1 MSLKL
6 FSITAL
12 FFFLSYLPLSTQQL
26 HFDLDP
32 PSTEEEGITVNFTDI
47 NMGEFLRYVGEVT
60 EANFTYNPALLNF
73 KISFFTGK
81 QTTPA
86 SLLTMTLQLLD
97 EQGIAA
103 KKLNNHYYLSKK
115 SPSPSTLPLLPS
127 PPLPSASIVR
137 PVQTEPPFA
146 YKGKFHTYTLQSRS
160 GKELCTAIQQM
171 IANMPNAGS
180 FFPELLISI
189 ESMQWL
195 PSTNSLLYSGTEK
208 GINELTQLIE
218 KLDIASSE
226 PDDVLSQPLAL
237 SEEKED
243 DNLVPLV
250 PSYFGS
256 KKRKTPQ
263 FQVYKLQY
271 HPGKEICSAIQ
282 QMAGGMRHTDL
293 LTPDLLETIQS
304 MQWIQAT
311 NSLLYSGTKRG
322 LKDLSSLI
330 ESLDTPKKQVFIE
343 VLVIETNLENTLEFG
358 LEWGS
363 TGKYNNKFGY
373 GVGNLNPQTSPLANT
388 LRNATPT
395 KPPQGG
401 DLPFGRGFNLGMI
414 GDLIL
419 HKGKSYFSMGSLVSA
434 LQADGDSAIIL
445 NEKVIA
451 QDSEKSTIFTGENV
465 PFHGSIIEIQSMGGS
480 QQTSNIEYRDIGVK
494 LDITPL
500 IGEGNVITL
509 KIEQSITECPETAT
523 SPQGTTGV
531 RTTKT
536 DMDAQV
542 HVPDRSF
549 VVLSGMMRNKKRR
562 GKSGIPCLGGLP
574 GIGTFFSKTVKKDEK
589 RSIMIFVYPQLI
601 HSEST
606 YETVTAKQQKQLE
619 KHMIDPKDMEKALE
633 VLTKDSSS

>member
-1 MSLKL
+1 MPLKL
-6 FSITAL
+6 FAISAL
-12 FFFLSYLPLSTQQL
+12 FFFFPFLPLSTQQL

-32 PSTEEEGITVNFTDI
+32 PSAEEEGITVNFTDI

-60 EANFTYNPALLNF
+60 EANFTYNPSLLDF

-97 EQGIAA
+97 EQGIVA
-103 KKLNNHYYLSKK
+103 KNLDNHYYLSKK
-115 SPSPSTLPLLPS
+115 SASPSTPSLPLS
-127 PPLPSASIVR
+127 PPSSVSSVAKS
-137 PVQTEPPFA
+137 VQTQPPVA
-146 YKGKFHTYTLQSRS
+146 YQGKFHTYMLQAQS

-171 IANMPNAGS
+171 VAKMPNAGR

-195 PSTNSLLYSGTEK
+195 PSTNSLLYSGTEN

-218 KLDIASSE
+218 KLDIASLEHGDSLSE
-226 PDDVLSQPLAL
+226 PLAL
-237 SEEKED
+237 SEKGD
-243 DNLVPLV
+243 SALSLL
-250 PSYFGS
+250 SYRGS
-256 KKRKTPQ
+256 KERKTPQ

-282 QMAGGMRHTDL
+282 QMAGGMKHADL
-293 LTPDLLETIQS
+293 LTPDLLDTIQS

-311 NSLLYSGTKRG
+311 NSLLYSGTRRG
-322 LKDLSSLI
+322 IKDLSYLI
-330 ESLDTPKKQVFIE
+330 QSLDMPKKQVFIE

-363 TGKYNNKFGY
+363 TGKYRNKLGY
-373 GVGNLNPQTSPLANT
+373 GVGNLNPTASPLANT
-388 LRNATPT
+388 LRGVHAEQ
-395 KPPQGG
+395 PPKGG
-401 DLPFGRGFNLGMI
+401 DLPFGHGFNLGMI

-419 HKGKSYFSMGSLVSA
+419 HKGASYFSMGSLVSA

-451 QDSEKSTIFTGENV
+451 QDSEKSTIFTGENI
-465 PFHGSIIEIQSMGGS
+465 PFFGSVIQIDPTSGGS

-509 KIEQSITECPETAT
+509 KIEQSITECPEM
-523 SPQGTTGV
+523 SEGSQGTTGI

-574 GIGTFFSKTVKKDEK
+574 GIGAAFSKTVKKDDK

-601 HSEST
+601 HSEAT

-619 KHMIDPKDMEKALE
+619 KQMIDPKEIEKAIQA
-633 VLTKDSSS
+633 LTKDTPS